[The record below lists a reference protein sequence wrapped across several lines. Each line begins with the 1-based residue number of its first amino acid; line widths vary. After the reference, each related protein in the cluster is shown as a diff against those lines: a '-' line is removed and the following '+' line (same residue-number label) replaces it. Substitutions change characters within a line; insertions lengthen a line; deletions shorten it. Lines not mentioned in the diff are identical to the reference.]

1 MWWGGGGS
9 DPDPVE
15 EVTYSSLYVL
25 PSKFWEIEVVEKLVL
40 QLFMYTHFPSKGS
53 KPHPKDPSK

>member
-15 EVTYSSLYVL
+15 EVMYSSLYVL
-25 PSKFWEIEVVEKLVL
+25 GVLGLGIGVVEKLVL
-40 QLFMYTHFPSKGS
+40 QLFMFTHL
-53 KPHPKDPSK
+53 

>member
-15 EVTYSSLYVL
+15 EVRVSFVSYKQSQQY
-25 PSKFWEIEVVEKLVL
+25 
-40 QLFMYTHFPSKGS
+40 LFC
-53 KPHPKDPSK
+53 

>member
-15 EVTYSSLYVL
+15 EVGISFVSYYISSICFV
-25 PSKFWEIEVVEKLVL
+25 SVDAINSNVCSINTVQCQTVHGAGAF
-40 QLFMYTHFPSKGS
+40 
-53 KPHPKDPSK
+53 